1 MEYRRLGRS
10 GLQLS
15 ELSFGTWITFG
26 NQIPYPTAKD
36 LFVAAYD
43 AGVNFFD
50 NAEVYAHGESERVMG
65 RILSEVGW
73 SRDSYTVSSKVFFGA
88 GGKLPTQ
95 RGLHRKHVVEACH
108 QALERLRVDYLDLY
122 FCHRPD
128 KATPIE
134 ETVWTM
140 HQLIMQGKI
149 LYWGTSE
156 WSAEEIMDA
165 QRIADQ
171 HHLIGPTMEQPQYN
185 LLHREK
191 MESEFLR
198 LFERIGLGT
207 TIWSPLASGI
217 LTNKYRDGL
226 RDDFRLN
233 RDELSWLKDRNV
245 VDEKLAAAGRLADLA
260 SELGITPAQMS
271 IAWCLK
277 NPHVSTV
284 MLGATRVEQLREN
297 LKAAEAV
304 ALLTPEVMERIE
316 GIVGNKPE
324 LAPY

>member
-26 NQIPYPTAKD
+26 NQIPYATAKE

-73 SRDSYTVSSKVFFGA
+73 ARDSYTVSSKVFFGA
-88 GGKLPTQ
+88 GGKLTTQ

-156 WSAEEIMDA
+156 WSAEEIIDA
-165 QRIADQ
+165 QRVADQ

-226 RDDFRLN
+226 REDFRLN

-245 VDEKLAAAGRLADLA
+245 VEEKLAIAGRLADLA
-260 SELGITPAQMS
+260 AELSITPAQLG

-284 MLGATRVEQLREN
+284 MLGATRVEQLHEN
-297 LKAAEAV
+297 LKSADAV
-304 ALLTPEVMERIE
+304 AFLTPEVMERIE
-316 GIVGNKPE
+316 GIVGNKPV

>member
-1 MEYRRLGRS
+1 MEYRQLGRS

-36 LFVAAYD
+36 LFVGAYE

-50 NAEVYAHGESERVMG
+50 NAEVYANGESERVMG

-95 RGLHRKHVVEACH
+95 RGLHRKHIVEACH

-128 KATPIE
+128 KQTPIE

-165 QRIADQ
+165 QRVADQ

-198 LFERIGLGT
+198 LFDRIGLGT

-233 RDELSWLKDRNV
+233 RDELSWLKDRNI
-245 VDEKLAAAGRLADLA
+245 VDEKLAAAGHLADLA
-260 SELGITPAQMS
+260 ASLGITPAQLS

-284 MLGATRVEQLREN
+284 MLGATRLEQLHEN

-304 ALLTPEVMERIE
+304 ALLTAEVMERIE
-316 GIVGNKPE
+316 DIVKNKPE

>member
-1 MEYRRLGRS
+1 MEYRQLGRS

-36 LFVAAYD
+36 LFVGAYE

-50 NAEVYAHGESERVMG
+50 NAEVYANGESERVMG

-95 RGLHRKHVVEACH
+95 RGLHRKHIVEACH

-128 KATPIE
+128 KQTPIE

-165 QRIADQ
+165 QRVADQ

-185 LLHREK
+185 LLRREK

-198 LFERIGLGT
+198 LFDRIGLGT

-233 RDELSWLKDRNV
+233 RDELSWLKDRNI
-245 VDEKLAAAGRLADLA
+245 VDEKLAAAGHLADLA
-260 SELGITPAQMS
+260 ASLGITPAQLS

-284 MLGATRVEQLREN
+284 MLGATRLEQLHEN

-304 ALLTPEVMERIE
+304 ALLTAEVMERIE
-316 GIVGNKPE
+316 DIVKNKPE